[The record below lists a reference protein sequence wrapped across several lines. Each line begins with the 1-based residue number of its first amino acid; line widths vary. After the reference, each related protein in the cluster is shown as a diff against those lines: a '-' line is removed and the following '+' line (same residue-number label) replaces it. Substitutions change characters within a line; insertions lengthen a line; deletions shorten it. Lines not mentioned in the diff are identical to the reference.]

1 MYYNNYKYPNYSQ
14 YNNYTNLIFVNS
26 LEGARGYRIRPQQTV
41 LLVDSTKSR
50 IYLKFTDSF
59 GIETMKT
66 YSIAE
71 VEKKEETDVE
81 TRLDNIENNIN
92 KIMETIAYVKG
103 IKYVC
108 S

>member
-1 MYYNNYKYPNYSQ
+1 M
-14 YNNYTNLIFVNS
+14 
-26 LEGARGYRIRPQQTV
+26 
-41 LLVDSTKSR
+41 KS
-50 IYLKFTDSF
+50 TDSL

-81 TRLDNIENNIN
+81 KRLDNIETNIN
-92 KIMETIAYVKG
+92 KIIETIAYIKG

>member
-1 MYYNNYKYPNYSQ
+1 M
-14 YNNYTNLIFVNS
+14 
-26 LEGARGYRIRPQQTV
+26 
-41 LLVDSTKSR
+41 KS
-50 IYLKFTDSF
+50 TDSL

-81 TRLDNIENNIN
+81 KRLDNIETNIN
-92 KIMETIAYVKG
+92 KIMETIAYIKG